1 MKLTGVF
8 LGFGQIFCIDS
19 DVLRQ
24 YAERNYKALVDYKN
38 SRPATLNSTGV
49 SCVSARQEATKK
61 PLQSLTNFSA
71 RAEATSNKI
80 GADSNLNCD
89 KDVGS
94 AVPPVV
100 ATSTQ
105 VLTKLQD
112 PIIQGPTG
120 SCGRRTCSACFKRDK
135 LHTCAYDVLV
145 HYVKEDGIIAI
156 VSKISL

>member
-38 SRPATLNSTGV
+38 SRSATLNSTGV
-49 SCVSARQEATKK
+49 SVRQEATKK
-61 PLQSLTNFSA
+61 PLQSLTNLSA

-80 GADSNLNCD
+80 WAESTLNCD

-94 AVPPVV
+94 AVSPVV

-105 VLTKLQD
+105 AQTKLQD
-112 PIIQGPTG
+112 PTMQGPTG
-120 SCGRRTCSACFKRDK
+120 NGGRRTCSACFKRDK